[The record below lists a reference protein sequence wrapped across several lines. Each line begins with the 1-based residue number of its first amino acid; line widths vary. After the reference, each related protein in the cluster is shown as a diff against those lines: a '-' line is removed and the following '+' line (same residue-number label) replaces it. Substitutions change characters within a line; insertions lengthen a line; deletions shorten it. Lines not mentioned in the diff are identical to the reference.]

1 MAISKAKKS
10 EKIQQLAGELE
21 IRSPQ
26 HAGLEGGFWC
36 PFGHPGDWAPDQR
49 GEDELALCFTS
60 APMEQR
66 TELLG
71 KPVLRLR
78 LSSERPLA
86 QVAVRLNAVSP
97 DGSSAVLTHGI
108 ANLTHRAS
116 RAEPEPLEPGRAYDV
131 TVPLQSLGQA
141 LETGQRLRLA
151 LATCFWPWLWPSPV
165 PLASNHRR
173 SSTPSAPA
181 AKRSTR
187 GMPRPTAASSRPI

>member
-1 MAISKAKKS
+1 MAAGAPADAHAGAGQRPGAGSDAP
-10 EKIQQLAGELE
+10 GELE
-21 IRSPQ
+21 ICSPQ

-49 GEDELALCFTS
+49 GEDDLALCFTS

-116 RAEPEPLEPGRAYDV
+116 PAEPAPLEPGRAYDV
-131 TVPLQSLGQA
+131 TVPLQLVGQA
-141 LETGQRLRLA
+141 VETGQRLRLA
-151 LATCFWPWLWPSPV
+151 LATCFWPWLWPSPE
-165 PLASNHRR
+165 
-173 SSTPSAPA
+173 PA
-181 AKRSTR
+181 TLTVHA
-187 GMPRPTAASSRPI
+187 G